1 MIADQKK
8 EEGDAL
14 VTTVLFDH
22 RYNMIHDGV
31 NIKEVENMT
40 TNEYMPSGMT
50 AMLDA
55 VGRTVN
61 HVGQKLASMP
71 EEERPE
77 KVIFTIVTDGAE
89 NSSKEFNW
97 ETVRNMIKHQREK
110 YSWVFTFL
118 GANIDVDRV
127 SDNLGIDKM
136 LSKRYTA
143 SKIGTQKVFNATSK
157 TMSFASC
164 FGKYKDR
171 YTPLKNGN
179 RAVCVC
185 AQSIIIASSTKREST
200 VAIAAPS
207 TPSFGKPSFP
217 KIRSQL
223 NTRFTSTAAPLPIMG
238 TTVSPVSRKL
248 DA

>member
-1 MIADQKK
+1 MA
-8 EEGDAL
+8 
-14 VTTVLFDH
+14 
-22 RYNMIHDGV
+22 V
-31 NIKEVENMT
+31 NAPVHLEKEVISLNNKEHVSMKVPLCSSWCISPMT
-40 TNEYMPSGMT
+40 TAEYMPTGMT

-55 VGRTVN
+55 VGMTIN

-89 NSSKEFNW
+89 NSSKEFDW

-118 GANIDVDRV
+118 GANIDVNRV

-157 TMSFASC
+157 TMSFARSVSVDSLNNAHTKC
-164 FGKYKDR
+164 
-171 YTPLKNGN
+171 
-179 RAVCVC
+179 CM
-185 AQSIIIASSTKREST
+185 SS
-200 VAIAAPS
+200 V
-207 TPSFGKPSFP
+207 
-217 KIRSQL
+217 
-223 NTRFTSTAAPLPIMG
+223 
-238 TTVSPVSRKL
+238 L
-248 DA
+248 DEVEDKK

>member
-1 MIADQKK
+1 MKKGLTQMVFVLDMSGSMSPLTMETIGGYNAMIADQKK
-8 EEGDAL
+8 KRAML
-14 VTTVLFDH
+14 LLRPFFSIAV
-22 RYNMIHDGV
+22 
-31 NIKEVENMT
+31 
-40 TNEYMPSGMT
+40 GMT
-50 AMLDA
+50 I
-55 VGRTVN
+55 N

-89 NSSKEFNW
+89 NSSKEFDW

-157 TMSFASC
+157 SLSFARGVSV
-164 FGKYKDR
+164 DS
-171 YTPLKNGN
+171 LDS
-179 RAVCVC
+179 
-185 AQSIIIASSTKREST
+185 AQSVCFMSS
-200 VAIAAPS
+200 V
-207 TPSFGKPSFP
+207 
-217 KIRSQL
+217 
-223 NTRFTSTAAPLPIMG
+223 
-238 TTVSPVSRKL
+238 L
-248 DA
+248 DEVEDKK